1 MSDTQPDAYTAAHV
15 QEALARDGRV
25 GELGIAVEISDGMV
39 IVQGVVP
46 TEERRT
52 AIEEVVGELLPDHEI
67 RNRIVV
73 EPIRGAGEPEVI
85 A

>member
-1 MSDTQPDAYTAAHV
+1 MSEQPDAYTAAHV

-25 GELGIAVEISDGMV
+25 GELGVAVDISDHMV
-39 IVQGVVP
+39 TVQGIVP
-46 TEERRT
+46 TEERRA

-73 EPIRGAGEPEVI
+73 EEIRDAGEAEVI
-85 A
+85 S

>member
-1 MSDTQPDAYTAAHV
+1 MSEQPDAYAAAHV

-25 GELGIAVEISDGMV
+25 GELGIAVDISDHLV
-39 IVQGVVP
+39 TVQGIVP
-46 TEERRT
+46 TEERRA

-73 EPIRGAGEPEVI
+73 EPIREAGEAEVI
-85 A
+85 T

>member
-1 MSDTQPDAYTAAHV
+1 MSEQPDAYTAAHV

-25 GELGIAVEISDGMV
+25 GELGIAVDISDHLV
-39 IVQGVVP
+39 TVQGIVP
-46 TEERRT
+46 TEERRA

-73 EPIRGAGEPEVI
+73 EPIREAGEAEVI
-85 A
+85 T